1 MFSRPGVSNRAALA
15 LAIAGACAL
24 GVRAAAPGTAAAAST
39 PLTFYRDVLPIF
51 AAHCVGC
58 HHPGGSGGFDASA
71 YGEVRPRA
79 RAVADAVRRRV
90 MPPWK
95 PEPGYG
101 GPFVGERRLQDEQ
114 IAIVARWAAE
124 GAAAGDR
131 RDVPPVPATRESSW
145 ALGTPDLVLELPQ
158 PYLLARGRRDVF
170 RNFVLPIPI
179 DGTRYVK
186 GLEFQPTNP
195 QVTHHA
201 NMRVDATRAS
211 ERLDLSDPEP
221 GYTGFTPSSATF
233 PDGHFLGWTPGQT
246 APFLGPGM
254 SWRLEPA
261 SSLVV
266 QLHLVPGA
274 DAAAVGFRVG
284 VYFTDAAPTRT
295 PIMFRL
301 GRQNLDLAPGDDHYA
316 VADRYV
322 LPVDITVHAIQP
334 HAHSLA
340 REIRAFATLP
350 DGSRR
355 WLIFIKDWD
364 FHWQD
369 VYRYEQPIPLPAGTT
384 LEMQYVYDNSARN
397 RAAPMPPRRVRYG
410 QHSSDEMG
418 DLWLQVLLREE
429 KDRGRLLRDYKPK
442 EYAEDVIGH
451 QVMLE
456 ASPDSP
462 GLHASLA
469 VSYVR
474 LGNHPA
480 ALRHF
485 EEALRLDPTSALAHN
500 NIAGMLAASGRADQA
515 AEHYRSAIA
524 LDPQNTFAR
533 NGLGVGFLAAGDFPA
548 ALTELRAALAIEP
561 RDPQTLNNLGIAL
574 QRSGDVTGAIE
585 MYERAAMR
593 APDRAVLHFNLAG
606 ALKAVGRLA
615 DAIEAYKRCLQL
627 EPTHERARLELAVT
641 LLRLAWL
648 LPTWSD
654 GRD

>member
-1 MFSRPGVSNRAALA
+1 MLDWQGAPIAAALA
-15 LAIAGACAL
+15 LVVAGACAL
-24 GVRAAAPGTAAAAST
+24 PREAAAQATAAAASAG
-39 PLTFYRDVLPIF
+39 LTFYRDVLPIF
-51 AAHCVGC
+51 AAHCAGC
-58 HHPGGSGGFDASA
+58 HHRGGAGGFDATA
-71 YGEVRPRA
+71 YADVRPRA
-79 RAVADAVRRRV
+79 RGIADAVRRRR

-101 GPFVGERRLQDEQ
+101 GPFVGERRLPDDQ
-114 IAIVARWAAE
+114 IAMITRWAGE

-131 RDVPPVPATRESSW
+131 RDAPPVPATHQSSW
-145 ALGTPDLVLELPQ
+145 ASGTPDLVLELPQ
-158 PYLLARGRRDVF
+158 PYLLARGTRDLF
-170 RNFVLPIPI
+170 RNFVLPISI
-179 DGTRYVK
+179 DRTRYVK
-186 GLEFQPTNP
+186 GFEFQPTNP

-201 NMRVDATRAS
+201 NMRVDATGAS

-246 APFLGPGM
+246 APFLEPGM
-254 SWRLEPA
+254 SWRLEPE

-274 DAAAVGFRVG
+274 DPASVGFRIG
-284 VYFTDAAPTRT
+284 LYFSEAAPTRT
-295 PIMFRL
+295 PIMLRL
-301 GRQNLDLAPGDDHYA
+301 GRQNLDLAPGQGQYA

-322 LPVDITVHAIQP
+322 LPVDVTVHAIQP

-340 REIRAFATLP
+340 REVRGFATLP

-355 WLIFIKDWD
+355 GLIFIKDWD

-369 VYRYEQPIPLPAGTT
+369 VYRYAHPIPLPAGTT
-384 LEMQYVYDNSARN
+384 LEMQYVYDNSTRN
-397 RAAPMPPRRVRYG
+397 RAAPLPPRRVRYG

-418 DLWLQVLLREE
+418 DLWLQVLARDET
-429 KDRGRLLRDYKPK
+429 DRATLLRDYKPK
-442 EYAEDVIGH
+442 EYAEDVTGH
-451 QVMLE
+451 NVMLE

-469 VSYVR
+469 TSYVR
-474 LGNHPA
+474 LGNHAA

-500 NIAGMLAASGRADQA
+500 NIAGMLAASGRADRA
-515 AEHYRSAIA
+515 AAHYRSAIA

-533 NGLGVGFLAAGDFPA
+533 NGLGVAFLAAGDIPA

-585 MYERAAMR
+585 MYERATVR
-593 APDRAVLHFNLAG
+593 APDRAVLHCNLAG
-606 ALKAVGRLA
+606 ALKAAGRLD
-615 DAIEAYKRCLQL
+615 DAVEAYARCLQL
-627 EPTHERARLELAVT
+627 EPTHQRARLELAATV
-641 LLRLAWL
+641 LRLSWL
-648 LPTWSD
+648 LATFS
-654 GRD
+654 RD

>member
-1 MFSRPGVSNRAALA
+1 MLRGPGVSNRAASA
-15 LAIAGACAL
+15 LVIAGACAL
-24 GVRAAAPGTAAAAST
+24 ALREAPAQGMPAAAST
-39 PLTFYRDVLPIF
+39 PLTFYRDVLPIV
-51 AAHCVGC
+51 AAQCAGC
-58 HHPGGSGGFDASA
+58 HHPGGAGGFDATA
-71 YGEVRPRA
+71 YTDVRPRA
-79 RAVADAVRRRV
+79 RAIADAVRRRV

-101 GPFVGERRLQDEQ
+101 GPFVGERRLRDDH
-114 IAIVARWAAE
+114 IATIARWAAE
-124 GAAAGDR
+124 GAAAGDP
-131 RDVPPVPATRESSW
+131 RDAPSPPAERASPW
-145 ALGTPDLVLELPQ
+145 ALGTPDLVLELPK
-158 PYLLARGRRDVF
+158 PYRLARGNRDVF
-170 RNFVLPIPI
+170 RNFVLPISI
-179 DGTRYVK
+179 DGTRYVR

-201 NMRVDATRAS
+201 NMRVDPTGAS

-246 APFLGPGM
+246 APFLGPDL

-274 DAAAVGFRVG
+274 DAAPVGFRIG
-284 VYFTDAAPTRT
+284 LYFTEAAPKRT
-295 PIMFRL
+295 PIMLRL
-301 GRQNLDLAPGDDHYA
+301 GRQNLDLAPGDDRYA
-316 VADRYV
+316 VADRYL

-350 DGSRR
+350 DGTRR

-369 VYRYEQPIPLPAGTT
+369 VYRYVQPIPLPAGTT

-397 RAAPMPPRRVRYG
+397 RAAAMPPRRVRYG

-418 DLWLQVLLREE
+418 DLWLQVLSRDE

-451 QVMLE
+451 QIMLE

-469 VSYVR
+469 ASYVR

-480 ALRHF
+480 AQRHF
-485 EEALRLDPTSALAHN
+485 EEALRLDPGSALAHN
-500 NIAGMLAASGRADQA
+500 NLAGMLAAGGRAHQA

-533 NGLGVGFLAAGDFPA
+533 NGLGVGFLAAGDFTA

-574 QRSGDVTGAIE
+574 HRSGDVTGAIE
-585 MYERAAMR
+585 MYQRAVTR

-606 ALKAVGRLA
+606 ALKSVGRLDEA
-615 DAIEAYKRCLQL
+615 VEAYTRCLRL
-627 EPTHERARLELAVT
+627 EPTHERARLELA
-641 LLRLAWL
+641 AIL
-648 LPTWSD
+648 LPLSWLPSTFP
-654 GRD
+654 RD